1 MSKSEPALVLYY
13 HPFAS
18 YCQKVLA
25 ALYESGTPFHPHL
38 VDLGDEAARNAFY
51 AIWPIGKFPVLR
63 DASRGVTIPEST
75 TIIEYLDLH
84 HPGAARLLPA
94 DAEDAWRVRAR
105 DRFFDSYIHEPM
117 QKIVGDRLRP
127 PESKDATGVDSA
139 RKPWR
144 PPMACWSRNWRRQP
158 GPARTGS
165 IWRIARQRLRFS
177 TPTGCSRFAT
187 RIRAW
192 PAISS
197 ACWRARRSRGS
208 SRRRRPYRGLFP
220 KGAGDLG

>member
-63 DASRGVTIPEST
+63 DPPRGVTIPEST

-127 PESKDATGVDSA
+127 PGSKDAAGVDTA
-139 RKPWR
+139 RKTLATAYGLLEQELATAAWAHKDGFDLADCAAAPALFYADWVQPFRGAHPHLAAYFERLLAR
-144 PPMACWSRNWRRQP
+144 PSF
-158 GPARTGS
+158 ARVVEE
-165 IWRIARQRLRFS
+165 AK
-177 TPTGCSRFAT
+177 
-187 RIRAW
+187 
-192 PAISS
+192 
-197 ACWRARRSRGS
+197 
-208 SRRRRPYRGLFP
+208 PYRGRFP
-220 KGAGDLG
+220 KG